1 MRNLRE
7 YVCVACG
14 RLFLSTNKDALYC
27 TRMCYID
34 HRFNKPNR
42 QLKTDAHVDR
52 TCPYNLYVVCQ
63 KQQCDRCGW
72 NPKVAKA
79 RMARYQRV
87 RGNSEVAEHG

>member
-14 RLFLSTNKDALYC
+14 NVFLSSKKDAKYC
-27 TRMCYID
+27 TRMCYIND
-34 HRFNKPNR
+34 RFNNPNR
-42 QLKTDAHVDR
+42 KHKDACADK
-52 TCPYNLYVVCQ
+52 TCPYNMYVSCQ
-63 KQQCDRCGW
+63 KPKCDQCGW

-87 RGNSEVAEHG
+87 RGIREGAEHG